1 MAYVSPSGIVR
12 AADRTTEVDGRR
24 RDAATRRTGPAP
36 VTSREVSV
44 PADPE
49 EDVNSSDIEPAVA
62 LKPTRVTCSGT
73 AGLRTATTHTPQSVQ
88 TTRSTVVTQESAE
101 PGDRDCEGLTPEYTC
116 THSEASEC
124 AHAARWHHEIERS
137 PTGVMRSDAWSHLL
151 VSHSDGGPDPSQRR

>member
-62 LKPTRVTCSGT
+62 LDSPKS
-73 AGLRTATTHTPQSVQ
+73 
-88 TTRSTVVTQESAE
+88 STKVVIGELE
-101 PGDRDCEGLTPEYTC
+101 PNKFK
-116 THSEASEC
+116 
-124 AHAARWHHEIERS
+124 
-137 PTGVMRSDAWSHLL
+137 
-151 VSHSDGGPDPSQRR
+151 